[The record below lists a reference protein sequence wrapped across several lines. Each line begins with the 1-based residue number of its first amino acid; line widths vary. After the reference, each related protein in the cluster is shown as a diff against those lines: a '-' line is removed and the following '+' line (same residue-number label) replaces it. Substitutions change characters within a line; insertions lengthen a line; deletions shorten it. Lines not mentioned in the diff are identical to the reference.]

1 MRTRLDRLA
10 PLTGVVSALLG
21 IAGYGMARP
30 GPGPASDGSA
40 VIAFYAKHATSQQI
54 ADTLLMLSAACL
66 VAFAAVLRSRLRRVP
81 AGDPFAAA
89 TLAGAAVVAAG
100 AATYLGA
107 DYTLAAD
114 PGHLAPAAA
123 QALNLLGLK
132 LFFPVSA
139 GVLVFGVAAGL
150 GILRSSQ
157 LPKWLGV
164 AAILIGIL
172 AATPLTL
179 AALFALFVWSAI
191 SGLILWSRSRDTTA
205 RQAGVGNLESVPTAQ
220 SF

>member
-1 MRTRLDRLA
+1 MKTRLDRLA
-10 PLTGVVSALLG
+10 PLTGVLSALLG
-21 IAGYGMARP
+21 IAGFGMARP
-30 GPGPASDGSA
+30 GPGSASAGSA
-40 VIAFYAKHATSQQI
+40 VVAFYAKHAASQQI
-54 ADTLLMLSAACL
+54 ADILLMLSGACL
-66 VAFAAVLRSRLRRVP
+66 VAFAALLRARLRRVP

-100 AATYLGA
+100 AATYFGA

-132 LFFPVSA
+132 LFLPVSA
-139 GVLVFGVAAGL
+139 GVLIFGVAVGI
-150 GILRSSQ
+150 GILRSGQ

-164 AAILIGIL
+164 VAIAIGIGG
-172 AATPLTL
+172 ATPVTL

-191 SGLILWSRSRDTTA
+191 SGLILWSRSRDTATT
-205 RQAGVGNLESVPTAQ
+205 QAGAGSPEAVPAAQ
-220 SF
+220 PF